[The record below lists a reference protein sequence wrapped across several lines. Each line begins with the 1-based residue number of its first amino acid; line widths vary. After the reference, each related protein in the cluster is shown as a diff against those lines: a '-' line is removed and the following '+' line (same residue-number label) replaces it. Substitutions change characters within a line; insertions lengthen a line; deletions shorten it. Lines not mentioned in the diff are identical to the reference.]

1 MNYAVRMVAVSIT
14 SGLLVVAVV
23 AVVAAGGGWVSWA
36 MDSSDR

>member
-23 AVVAAGGGWVSWA
+23 AVVAAGAGWVSWA